1 MLHNQEKAQ
10 YQFNQIKQDYQQLN
24 QLRNQREQYILDIHQ
39 LKQLLEKQENY
50 QKLSIEYQR

>member
-50 QKLSIEYQR
+50 QKLSIEYQ